1 MPRLGRPAFPRQF
14 NDVLVYL
21 CDAVVC
27 ENSARGTRRPL
38 GSGSRQRVGH
48 RARESDVQVRNVALG
63 KGDDVDAGERQSF
76 EETRGVLLVATEA
89 VERFRQD
96 DVESAVHVADP
107 HAFNAAVTQS
117 TES

>member
-1 MPRLGRPAFPRQF
+1 MPGSAVRRFLGNSMMSLFTCAIPSCAKTRP
-14 NDVLVYL
+14 VELGGLSVVE
-21 CDAVVC
+21 AV
-27 ENSARGTRRPL
+27 T
-38 GSGSRQRVGH
+38 RVGH
-48 RARESDVQVRNVALG
+48 RALESDVQVRNVALG